1 MSTSPSR
8 HRKRIKKIW
17 RGFSL
22 IELLVVGAITALLAS
37 AAFAITNTAFKG
49 QRFALEQDQ
58 AVSEARE
65 ILFKMIAELREMR
78 AGDDGSYPLVT
89 VGSSELIFFSDVD
102 RDNSIE
108 RVRYWLNGTSL
119 HKEITEATG
128 RPLRYGAIPTQ
139 NITLST
145 NIQNG
150 AAPLWQYFNTDYPTD
165 VANNPLRDPIAI
177 PQVTLLRVTL
187 VVNVDPRRPP
197 DNFTLSSLVHLRNT
211 KKNF

>member
-1 MSTSPSR
+1 MLLFPYHHS
-8 HRKRIKKIW
+8 KKNAPPT
-17 RGFSL
+17 GFSL
-22 IELLVVGAITALLAS
+22 IELLVVVAIMALLAS
-37 AAFAITNTAFKG
+37 AAFSLTSTAFKG

-89 VGSSELIFFSDVD
+89 VQPTEIVFFSDVD

-108 RVRYWLNGTSL
+108 RVRYWLVGTTL

-128 RPLRYGAIPTQ
+128 RPLRYSALPPQ
-139 NITLST
+139 SLTLST

-150 AAPLWQYFNTDYPTD
+150 AIPLWQYYNTNYPSDTI
-165 VANNPLRDPIAI
+165 NNPLREPIAI
-177 PQVTLLRVTL
+177 PQVTLIRITL
-187 VVNVDPRRPP
+187 IANIDPRRPP